1 MEEELKCPVC
11 GSLFRDPVLLPCSHN
26 VCLACARNITVQTP
40 DDVGGEPPVQA
51 ARGGLG
57 GGGGGTGSDY
67 DYMDMDKMSLYSE
80 TDSGYG
86 SYTPCQQLKS
96 PNGVRVFPHAGH
108 AGPPH
113 PQRHCSLTCPLCHR
127 SVSLDERGLRGF
139 PRNRLLEAIVA
150 RYQQNRAAS
159 VTTACG
165 KASVTTACGTGAVK
179 CQLCDRNPADA
190 TVMCEQCDVYYCGA
204 CQQRCHPS
212 RGPLAKHRLVPPPP
226 HARAE
231 GAVAAA
237 ACGGEA
243 ANAAKAAGN
252 AQQPPP
258 VAARKPATC
267 VDHEAENFGMY
278 CCSCRAPACTRCLE
292 EGKHAKH
299 DVRPLSVMW
308 KQHKCQLSQALNGVS
323 DKAKDAKEFLVL
335 LKNMLQQIQENGV
348 EFEACLVAQCDSLIE
363 ALTRQKAKL
372 LTKVT
377 KEKEYKLK
385 VVRDQITHCTMK
397 LRQTT
402 GMMEFCLEVLKEN
415 DPSGFLQISDALIK
429 RVTSSQ
435 DQWVKGAL
443 EPKVGADFDLSVST
457 DSLLQTIL
465 QLDFIQGK
473 DVQEKPLLKNMQDAD
488 SGEAEMET
496 EILGVESGPPVP
508 AAPLLQLEKCCTRN
522 NSVTLAWRVTLPV
535 GSPIEGY
542 ILELDDGNGG
552 QYREVYVG
560 KETMCTV
567 DGLHFNSSYNA
578 RVKAYNAVGVGP
590 YSKTVVL
597 KTSDVA
603 FFTFDPTSAHRDI
616 VLSNDNQTVSC
627 NSYDDR
633 VVLGTAAFSKGI
645 HYWEVSVD
653 RYDNHPDPAFG
664 VARINTLKDM
674 MLGKDDK
681 AWAMYVDNNRSW
693 FMHNNSHTNRAE
705 GGITKGATVGV
716 LLDLTK
722 RTLTFYINQQQHGPT
737 AFESLEGVFVPA
749 VSLNRNV
756 QVTLMTGLE
765 VPKNSKQ

>member
-11 GSLFRDPVLLPCSHN
+11 GSLFKEPVLLPCSHN
-26 VCLACARNITVQTP
+26 VCLACARSISVHTP
-40 DDVGGEPPVQA
+40 DGEPPAQQSRA
-51 ARGGLG
+51 SGA
-57 GGGGGTGSDY
+57 GSDY
-67 DYMDMDKMSLYSE
+67 DYLDVDKMSLYSE

-86 SYTPCQQLKS
+86 SYTPCQLKS
-96 PNGVRVFPHAGH
+96 PNGVRVFPAPQ
-108 AGPPH
+108 PPLREH
-113 PQRHCSLTCPLCHR
+113 QQRLCSLTCPLCHR
-127 SVSLDERGLRGF
+127 SVSLDERGLRGL

-150 RYQQNRAAS
+150 RYRQNRAA
-159 VTTACG
+159 AAA
-165 KASVTTACGTGAVK
+165 ASASAAAASGAAK
-179 CQLCDRNPADA
+179 CQLCDRNPVDA
-190 TVMCEQCDVYYCGA
+190 AVMCEQCDVFYCNA

-212 RGPLAKHRLVPPPP
+212 RGPLAKHRLVPPP
-226 HARAE
+226 
-231 GAVAAA
+231 
-237 ACGGEA
+237 
-243 ANAAKAAGN
+243 
-252 AQQPPP
+252 QQRPGLPP
-258 VAARKPATC
+258 ATARKPATC
-267 VDHEAENFGMY
+267 AEHEAENFVMY
-278 CCSCRAPACTRCLE
+278 CCNCRAPVCAKCAE
-292 EGKHAKH
+292 EGRHAKH
-299 DVRPLSVMW
+299 DVKPVALMW

-323 DKAKDAKEFLVL
+323 DKAKDAKEFLVQ

-385 VVRDQITHCTMK
+385 VARDQITHCTMK

-402 GMMEFCLEVLKEN
+402 GMMEYCLEVLKEN

-429 RVTSSQ
+429 RVASSQ
-435 DQWVKGAL
+435 DQWVKGNL
-443 EPKVGADFDLSVST
+443 EAKVGPDFQLTLDT
-457 DSLLQTIL
+457 DALLQNIL
-465 QLDFIQGK
+465 QLDFCQGK
-473 DVQEKPLLKNMQDAD
+473 
-488 SGEAEMET
+488 
-496 EILGVESGPPVP
+496 VESGPPVP
-508 AAPLLQLEKCCTRN
+508 PAPLLQLEKCCSGN
-522 NSVTLAWRVTLPV
+522 NSATLAWRVAAAQAA
-535 GSPIEGY
+535 PIEGY

-560 KETMCTV
+560 KETVCTV
-567 DGLHFNSSYNA
+567 DGLHFNSLYNT

-597 KTSDVA
+597 KTADVA
-603 FFTFDPTSAHRDI
+603 CFAFDPTSAHRDI
-616 VLSNDNQTVSC
+616 VLTNENQTVSC

-645 HYWEVSVD
+645 HYWEVCID

-664 VARINTLKDM
+664 IARINTVKDM

-705 GGITKGATVGV
+705 GGITKGSTVGI

-722 RTLTFYINQQQHGPT
+722 HTLTFFTNKEQHGPT
-737 AFESLEGVFVPA
+737 AFENLDGVFMPA

-756 QVTLMTGLE
+756 QVTLVTGLE
-765 VPKNSKQ
+765 VPRDLKQ

>member
-11 GSLFRDPVLLPCSHN
+11 GSLFKEPILLPCSHN

-40 DDVGGEPPVQA
+40 EGETPVQSRA
-51 ARGGLG
+51 SGS
-57 GGGGGTGSDY
+57 SDY
-67 DYMDMDKMSLYSE
+67 DYLDMDKMSLYSE

-86 SYTPCQQLKS
+86 SYTPCQIKS
-96 PNGVRVFPHAGH
+96 PNGVRVFPPSIAH
-108 AGPPH
+108 
-113 PQRHCSLTCPLCHR
+113 RHCSLTCPLCHR

-159 VTTACG
+159 
-165 KASVTTACGTGAVK
+165 ASSASTAVK
-179 CQLCDRNPADA
+179 CQLCDRNPVDA
-190 TVMCEQCDVYYCGA
+190 TVMCEQCDVYYCNA

-212 RGPLAKHRLVPPPP
+212 RGPLAKHRLVPPRSQ
-226 HARAE
+226 AAGG
-231 GAVAAA
+231 GAAGGGTGGSGSSGGGGGGSGGGSGG
-237 ACGGEA
+237 GGE
-243 ANAAKAAGN
+243 G
-252 AQQPPP
+252 QQPP
-258 VAARKPATC
+258 ATARKPATC
-267 VDHEAENFGMY
+267 VDHEAENFSMY
-278 CCSCRAPACTRCLE
+278 CYSCKIPVCMKCLQ

-299 DVRPLSVMW
+299 DVRTLAMMW

-323 DKAKDAKEFLVL
+323 DKAKDAKEFLVQ
-335 LKNMLQQIQENGV
+335 LKNLLQQIQESGV

-377 KEKEYKLK
+377 KEKEYKQK

-402 GMMEFCLEVLKEN
+402 GMMEYCLEVLKEN

-443 EPKVGADFDLSVST
+443 EPKVCPEFDLSLNT
-457 DSLLQTIL
+457 DTLLQMIL
-465 QLDFIQGK
+465 QLDFCQGK
-473 DVQEKPLLKNMQDAD
+473 A
-488 SGEAEMET
+488 
-496 EILGVESGPPVP
+496 VESGPLVP

-522 NSVTLAWRVTLPV
+522 NSATLAWRATAPSN
-535 GSPIEGY
+535 SPIEGY

-560 KETMCTV
+560 KETVCTV

-603 FFTFDPTSAHRDI
+603 WFTFDPSSAHRDI
-616 VLSNDNQTVSC
+616 VLTNENLTVSC

-645 HYWEVSVD
+645 HYWEVCID

-664 VARINTLKDM
+664 IARINTMKDM

-705 GGITKGATVGV
+705 GGITKGSTVGI
-716 LLDLTK
+716 LLDLSK
-722 RTLTFYINQQQHGPT
+722 HTLTFFINKQQHGPT
-737 AFESLEGVFVPA
+737 AFESLDGVFVPA

-756 QVTLMTGLE
+756 QVTLLTGLE
-765 VPKNSKQ
+765 VPKNIKQ

>member
-11 GSLFRDPVLLPCSHN
+11 GSFFKEPVLLPCSHN
-26 VCLACARNITVQTP
+26 VCLSCARNITVQTP
-40 DDVGGEPPVQA
+40 EGETPAQSRA
-51 ARGGLG
+51 SGS
-57 GGGGGTGSDY
+57 SDY
-67 DYMDMDKMSLYSE
+67 DYLDMDKMSLYSE

-86 SYTPCQQLKS
+86 SYTPCQLKS
-96 PNGVRVFPHAGH
+96 PNGVRVFP
-108 AGPPH
+108 PVNPH
-113 PQRHCSLTCPLCHR
+113 RHCSLTCPLCHR

-150 RYQQNRAAS
+150 RYQQNRSGSAS
-159 VTTACG
+159 PLPLLLLHLHLLLN
-165 KASVTTACGTGAVK
+165 AVK
-179 CQLCDRNPADA
+179 CQLCDRNPVDA
-190 TVMCEQCDVYYCGA
+190 AVMCEQCDVFYCNA

-212 RGPLAKHRLVPPPP
+212 RGPLAKHRLVPPRIKPAGGGGGAASGGGGGGGGGGGQHPP
-226 HARAE
+226 AT
-231 GAVAAA
+231 
-237 ACGGEA
+237 
-243 ANAAKAAGN
+243 
-252 AQQPPP
+252 
-258 VAARKPATC
+258 ARKPATC

-278 CCSCRAPACTRCLE
+278 CCSCRSPVCVKCLD

-299 DVRPLSVMW
+299 DVKPLAVMW
-308 KQHKCQLSQALNGVS
+308 KQHKFQLSQALNGVS
-323 DKAKDAKEFLVL
+323 DKAKDAKEFLVQ

-348 EFEACLVAQCDSLIE
+348 EFEACVVAQCDSLIE
-363 ALTRQKAKL
+363 ALTRQKVKL
-372 LTKVT
+372 LTKVN

-402 GMMEFCLEVLKEN
+402 GMMEYCLEVLKEN
-415 DPSGFLQISDALIK
+415 DPSGFLQISDALVK
-429 RVTSSQ
+429 RVASSQ

-443 EPKVGADFDLSVST
+443 EPKVGPEFDLILNT
-457 DSLLQTIL
+457 DTLLQTIL
-465 QLDFIQGK
+465 LLDFCQGK
-473 DVQEKPLLKNMQDAD
+473 VD
-488 SGEAEMET
+488 SGP
-496 EILGVESGPPVP
+496 SVP

-522 NSVTLAWRVTLPV
+522 NSATLAWRVIAPSANL
-535 GSPIEGY
+535 IEGY

-560 KETMCTV
+560 KETVCTV

-578 RVKAYNAVGVGP
+578 RVKAYNAIGVGP

-603 FFTFDPTSAHRDI
+603 WFTFDPTTAHRDI

-645 HYWEVSVD
+645 HYWEVSID

-664 VARINTLKDM
+664 VARINTMKDL

-705 GGITKGATVGV
+705 GGIAKGATVGV

-722 RTLTFYINQQQHGPT
+722 HTLTFYINKEQHGPT
-737 AFESLEGVFVPA
+737 AFESMDGVFVPA

-756 QVTLMTGLE
+756 QVTLLTGLE
-765 VPKNSKQ
+765 VPKTIKP

>member
-11 GSLFRDPVLLPCSHN
+11 GSLFKEPVLLPCSHN
-26 VCLACARNITVQTP
+26 VCLACARSISVHTP
-40 DDVGGEPPVQA
+40 DGEPAAAVQQSRASA
-51 ARGGLG
+51 A
-57 GGGGGTGSDY
+57 GSDY
-67 DYMDMDKMSLYSE
+67 DYLDVDKMSLYSE

-86 SYTPCQQLKS
+86 SYTPCQLKS
-96 PNGVRVFPHAGH
+96 PNGVRVFPAPQ
-108 AGPPH
+108 PPH
-113 PQRHCSLTCPLCHR
+113 HQQRLCSLTCPLCHR
-127 SVSLDERGLRGF
+127 SVSLDERGLRGL

-150 RYQQNRAAS
+150 RYRQNRAAS
-159 VTTACG
+159 
-165 KASVTTACGTGAVK
+165 ASAASGAAK
-179 CQLCDRNPADA
+179 CQLCDRNPVDA
-190 TVMCEQCDVYYCGA
+190 AVMCEQCDVFYCNA

-212 RGPLAKHRLVPPPP
+212 RGPLAKHRLVPPPQQRP
-226 HARAE
+226 
-231 GAVAAA
+231 GQAASA
-237 ACGGEA
+237 ACSG
-243 ANAAKAAGN
+243 
-252 AQQPPP
+252 QPP
-258 VAARKPATC
+258 ATARKPATC
-267 VDHEAENFGMY
+267 AEHEAENFVMY
-278 CCSCRAPACTRCLE
+278 CCNCRAPVCAKCAE
-292 EGKHAKH
+292 EGRHAKH
-299 DVRPLSVMW
+299 DVKPIALMW

-323 DKAKDAKEFLVL
+323 DKAKDAKEFLVQ

-385 VVRDQITHCTMK
+385 VARDQITHCTMK

-402 GMMEFCLEVLKEN
+402 GMMEYCLEVLKEN

-429 RVTSSQ
+429 RVVSSQ
-435 DQWVKGAL
+435 DQWVKGNL
-443 EPKVGADFDLSVST
+443 EAKVGPEFQLTLNT
-457 DSLLQTIL
+457 DALLQTIL
-465 QLDFIQGK
+465 QLDFCQGK
-473 DVQEKPLLKNMQDAD
+473 
-488 SGEAEMET
+488 
-496 EILGVESGPPVP
+496 VESGPPVP
-508 AAPLLQLEKCCTRN
+508 PAPLLQLEKCCSGN
-522 NSVTLAWRVTLPV
+522 NSATLAWRVAAAQAA
-535 GSPIEGY
+535 PIEGY

-560 KETMCTV
+560 KETVCTV
-567 DGLHFNSSYNA
+567 DGLHFNSLYNT

-603 FFTFDPTSAHRDI
+603 RFAFDPTSAHRDI
-616 VLSNDNQTVSC
+616 VLTNENQTVSC

-645 HYWEVSVD
+645 HYWEVCID

-664 VARINTLKDM
+664 IARINTVKDM

-705 GGITKGATVGV
+705 GGIAKGSAVGV

-722 RTLTFYINQQQHGPT
+722 HTLTFFINKEQHGPT
-737 AFESLEGVFVPA
+737 AFESLDGVFMPA

-756 QVTLMTGLE
+756 QVTLVTGLE
-765 VPKNSKQ
+765 VPRDLKQ